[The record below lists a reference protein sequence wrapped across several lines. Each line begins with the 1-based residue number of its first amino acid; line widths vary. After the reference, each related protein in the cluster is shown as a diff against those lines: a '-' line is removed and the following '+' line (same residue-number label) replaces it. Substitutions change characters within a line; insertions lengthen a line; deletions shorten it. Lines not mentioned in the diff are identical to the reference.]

1 MSVRSAV
8 SRVRRRRE
16 VRGFSAVA
24 RNPTCDTM
32 EKGGSIEGHMTEGEP
47 EKTEERRSGG
57 L

>member
-1 MSVRSAV
+1 VSVRSAV